1 MTGGLKGYSFGMVID
16 TSYVPPSYGVP
27 SGPLNEPRRLVM
39 LSLTVSA
46 KIWDFVSARISARS
60 FAIRRALCPAIL
72 LEYEA
77 IKSALRAERSGE
89 RCGYVCSGN
98 RMGMRQRT
106 RSWRSTAQ
114 SSLLKA
120 TTCAGSQMKKS
131 DEQSQRQCRSGG
143 RRINGRC
150 GN

>member
-46 KIWDFVSARISARS
+46 NIWDLVSARISAKS

-77 IKSALRAERSGE
+77 VQTAMGWGGGFGGW
-89 RCGYVCSGN
+89 CGYAWSRN
-98 RMGMRQRT
+98 RGQ
-106 RSWRSTAQ
+106 
-114 SSLLKA
+114 
-120 TTCAGSQMKKS
+120 
-131 DEQSQRQCRSGG
+131 
-143 RRINGRC
+143 
-150 GN
+150 